1 MSPLLSRQVSY
12 GVGSSRLSNKIK
24 FPSFLRTVHSNDRMI
39 EVIVKIIVHFNWRW
53 VAFLN
58 SDNDY
63 GRDGLDLFIKKIDG
77 TDICL
82 AYTNAL
88 NDNTNYSQIFE
99 QIEAQKIHVVIVFAP
114 EATSEAL
121 VETAVQVNFRNKV
134 WIACDT
140 WSINKRLSKMKGIRN
155 IGTVL
160 GVSQPVETVPGFN
173 NFIYSTKRQTFFKNE
188 AQNGFCNQ
196 ACNCSYVTPKD
207 IISAD
212 ASYSFTVYS
221 AVYAIA
227 HGLHNAL
234 QCGDGKCSDN
244 ITMFPYMVSVQT
256 VLKRLCVS
264 SY

>member
-24 FPSFLRTVHSNDRMI
+24 FPSFLRTVHSNDGMI

-99 QIEAQKIHVVIVFAP
+99 QKHKKYMLSLFLLQ
-114 EATSEAL
+114 
-121 VETAVQVNFRNKV
+121 
-134 WIACDT
+134 
-140 WSINKRLSKMKGIRN
+140 KRLQK
-155 IGTVL
+155 L
-160 GVSQPVETVPGFN
+160 LL
-173 NFIYSTKRQTFFKNE
+173 RQQYK
-188 AQNGFCNQ
+188 
-196 ACNCSYVTPKD
+196 
-207 IISAD
+207 
-212 ASYSFTVYS
+212 
-221 AVYAIA
+221 
-227 HGLHNAL
+227 
-234 QCGDGKCSDN
+234 
-244 ITMFPYMVSVQT
+244 
-256 VLKRLCVS
+256 
-264 SY
+264 

>member
-24 FPSFLRTVHSNDRMI
+24 FPSFLRTVHSNDGMI

-188 AQNGFCNQ
+188 AQTGFCNQ
-196 ACNCSYVTPKD
+196 ACNCSYVTPED
-207 IISAD
+207 IISAVLFIYCLF
-212 ASYSFTVYS
+212 SCVCHCSRFT
-221 AVYAIA
+221 
-227 HGLHNAL
+227 
-234 QCGDGKCSDN
+234 QCLA
-244 ITMFPYMVSVQT
+244 MW
-256 VLKRLCVS
+256 RW
-264 SY
+264 